1 MEKETLMEIKNLYI
15 NFYTYDGI
23 VKALDGV
30 HLKIK
35 KGEVLGLVGETGC
48 GKSVTSLSSL
58 AMVISPGVI
67 ENGKIEFNIGDKTLD
82 ILNLRESD
90 LLKIRGRFISMIFQ
104 EPRAALNPVYTV
116 GDQISEVY
124 FKHRKEDL
132 IKSALAELEEE
143 IKEASGFKRFILRY
157 EISQYRKMLTNPK
170 SLTLRFCL
178 KMPILK
184 RFQNRMKRIAR
195 KEMIELLKILRVP
208 DPARVV
214 DMYPHELSGG
224 MAQRVVIAMALVC
237 RPLLLIADEP
247 TTNLD
252 VTVQAQIL
260 QQVKELKKQFGSS
273 ILYVTHDLGVVAEIC
288 DRVAVMYGGNVVEV
302 ADVMELF
309 KKPLHPYTQGLLE
322 SIPRPGKKFTSIPG
336 TVPSLINPPPGCR
349 FHDRCKYAMD
359 ICPKVK
365 PALREVER
373 EHLVACHLFYQE
385 R

>member
-1 MEKETLMEIKNLYI
+1 MEIKNLYI

-67 ENGKIEFNIGDKTLD
+67 EDGKIEFNIGDKTLD
-82 ILNLRESD
+82 VLDLRESD

-373 EHLVACHLFYQE
+373 EHLVACHLFHQE

>member
-1 MEKETLMEIKNLYI
+1 MEQETLMEIKNLYI

-67 ENGKIEFNIGDKTLD
+67 EDGKIEFNIGDKTLD
-82 ILNLRESD
+82 VLDLRESD

-373 EHLVACHLFYQE
+373 EHLVACHLFHQE

>member
-1 MEKETLMEIKNLYI
+1 VEKETLMEIKNLYI

>member
-1 MEKETLMEIKNLYI
+1 VEKETLMEIKNLYI

-132 IKSALAELEEE
+132 IKSALVELEEE